1 MAKPRTADLSSAPTA
16 DQIVCA
22 CKNLTYGTLSELA
35 VSTGSFDEVMA
46 RSGAG
51 QECTACLLDL
61 EYYFGLQQVGTGWQD
76 GKLAPNVNRADSP
89 KLRHRIF
96 ALLDSL
102 SPLSPQRLR
111 DLGPILRCE
120 GISQHL
126 IIANHSLLFDEKR
139 STPDMSVRVD
149 VRDQNGTLCRREES
163 VLGIDDRMDL
173 CISDFLPKPEAGEIS
188 IGSVVVERRAV
199 SPGYRG
205 TMRPQTLLEAPH
217 GTCAVHLQASNKVGD
232 IWLNFLHRPKDER
245 MFFGLLNDTA
255 GELEFSLNYRYDA
268 DETIRPATETVMVPP
283 LGSRLH
289 EYRPAL
295 ESIERLEDTLAR
307 VKVSAGGK
315 GGRKVYFLCASP
327 DLGRFSI
334 DHA

>member
-149 VRDQNGTLCRREES
+149 VRDQNGTLCHREES

-188 IGSVVVERRAV
+188 IGSVVVERRA
-199 SPGYRG
+199 
-205 TMRPQTLLEAPH
+205 
-217 GTCAVHLQASNKVGD
+217 
-232 IWLNFLHRPKDER
+232 
-245 MFFGLLNDTA
+245 
-255 GELEFSLNYRYDA
+255 
-268 DETIRPATETVMVPP
+268 
-283 LGSRLH
+283 
-289 EYRPAL
+289 
-295 ESIERLEDTLAR
+295 
-307 VKVSAGGK
+307 
-315 GGRKVYFLCASP
+315 
-327 DLGRFSI
+327 
-334 DHA
+334 